1 VLIFSGG
8 EGSHHRELLASM
20 GVKQVEVSFWRLRQK
35 KVSKTKPYLLK
46 DKFADDV
53 TVYLDSGSIAVQK
66 AYASGKMDLAG
77 LRDYYEHYLTFVG
90 WNKDRLAAVTDL
102 WVPAAPMPWERRKWL
117 SDAVGKDRVWVTWDS
132 SMGLPALA
140 ELCVEYPH
148 IAVTGASVE
157 AEPTLASRVRTLR
170 FQWGTTFHALATATP
185 DNLRSVDFAT
195 ATTLSWMSPMMRG
208 ETIVWDGT
216 RLVRYRK
223 DRKDQA
229 RARYQ
234 RVIENAGLDF
244 SKIKADDPAE
254 VTRLA
259 LWSYL
264 RMDEHMSLRKGGN
277 NPFEVIQGGLKET
290 VEPPDVDNS
299 DFSADPDFLEDPPE
313 VVGNRLPE
321 VRNVSGRQAL
331 AVRPENER
339 RILPSF
345 GLEVKQ
351 VIEKDE
357 DGHDVLR
364 NRPLVVSAQSSLRQC
379 DTCFVAATC
388 PMMTPGSE
396 CAFHLPVEVK
406 TKAQMK
412 ALLSAVLEMQG
423 QRVAFMRFAEETG
436 GGYADP
442 NLSSEMDRLFK
453 YAETLKALEENRESL
468 KISVERSG
476 APGVM
481 SAIFGDRAN
490 MLRELPNGGL
500 NEAQTTRILSGE
512 IES

>member
-1 VLIFSGG
+1 MLIFSGG
-8 EGSHHRELLASM
+8 EGSHHRALLASM

-46 DKFADDV
+46 DKFDDDV
-53 TVYLDSGSIAVQK
+53 ALYLDSGSIAVQK
-66 AYASGKMDLAG
+66 AYASGALDLAG

-90 WNKDRLAAVTDL
+90 WNKDRLTAVTDL

-117 SDAVGKDRVWVTWDS
+117 ADTVGQSAVWVTWDS

-140 ELCVEYPH
+140 ELCAEYPH
-148 IAVTGASVE
+148 IAITGASVE
-157 AEPTLASRVRTLR
+157 SEPTLATRVRTLR
-170 FQWGTTFHALATATP
+170 FQWGTVFHALATATP

-264 RMDEHMSLRKGGN
+264 RMDEHMSQRKGLN
-277 NPFEVIQGGLKET
+277 SPFEVIQGGLKDPE
-290 VEPPDVDNS
+290 EAPDIYNS
-299 DFSADPDFLEDPPE
+299 DFSADPEFLEDPPE
-313 VVGNRLPE
+313 SVGNRLLE

-331 AVRPENER
+331 TVRPDNER
-339 RILPSF
+339 QILPSF
-345 GLEVKQ
+345 GLQVKQ

-357 DGHDVLR
+357 QGNEVLR
-364 NRPLVVSAQSSLRQC
+364 NRPLVVSAASSLRQC

-388 PMMTPGSE
+388 PMMTAGSE
-396 CAFHLPVEVK
+396 CAFHLPVAVQTRE
-406 TKAQMK
+406 QMK
-412 ALLSAVLEMQG
+412 SLLNAVLEMQG
-423 QRVAFMRFAEETG
+423 QRVAFMRYAEETG

-442 NLSSEMDRLFK
+442 NLSGEIDRLFRLVESIK
-453 YAETLKALEENRESL
+453 SLEENRESV
-468 KISVERSG
+468 KISLERTSG
-476 APGVM
+476 GGVL
-481 SAIFGDRAN
+481 SQIFGDRAN

-500 NEAQTTRILSGE
+500 SEGQTTRILSGE